1 MEPTGL
7 YVHLP
12 FCRVRCSY
20 CPFAVSTDLRLEQRY
35 VNALIGEIGQLKPG
49 AVDTL
54 YFGGGTP
61 SRSTS
66 DSLSRLVAAL
76 RERFPIGRDCEF
88 TLEAN
93 PEDIDEESLS
103 LWASLGVNRLSI
115 GIQSLEDRELYAI
128 GRGHGRQRALSALAL
143 ARGGEWRVSAD
154 LIIGLPHQT
163 PGSFRASLKELLEQG
178 IDHLSVYMLDLE
190 EGTGLEKQVRRGVIT
205 LPPDEQVADLYLELV
220 EVAQAAG
227 LSQYEI
233 SNFSRPGFES
243 RHNLRYWRH
252 QSYRGLGLAAH
263 SFDGSVRWANTAVI
277 ADYIARL
284 EGGTSPREFSEQLS
298 EENLRHERIFL
309 ALRQLSGMEY
319 AALVALTGARG
330 EEWTSRGVEEGW
342 LRKSGERVG
351 FTPRGFV
358 LSSGLIS
365 QLF

>member
-20 CPFAVSTDLRLEQRY
+20 CPFAVTTDLRLEQRY
-35 VNALIGEIGQLKPG
+35 VSALIREISLMSP
-49 AVDTL
+49 APVDTL

-61 SRSTS
+61 SRTS
-66 DSLSRLVAAL
+66 RDSLSRLVAAL
-76 RERFPIGRDCEF
+76 RDRFSVGDDSEF

-93 PEDIDEESLS
+93 PEDIDRESLS
-103 LWASLGVNRLSI
+103 HWTKLGVNRLSI
-115 GIQSLEDRELYAI
+115 GVQSLDDRELYAI
-128 GRGHGRQRALSALAL
+128 GRGHGRQHALHALAL
-143 ARGGEWRVSAD
+143 AGEGDWRVSAD

-163 PGSFRASLKELLEQG
+163 RQSFRASLEELLEQG

-205 LPPDEQVADLYLELV
+205 LPPDEEVADLYLELV
-220 EVAQAAG
+220 ELAAAAG

-233 SNFSRPGFES
+233 SNFARSGFES
-243 RHNLRYWRH
+243 KHNLRYWRH
-252 QSYRGLGLAAH
+252 QSYHGVGLAAH
-263 SFDGSVRWANTAVI
+263 SFDGKARWANTSVI
-277 ADYIARL
+277 ADYVSRL
-284 EGGTSPREFSEQLS
+284 ESGAAPREFTEVLT

-309 ALRQLSGMEY
+309 ALRQVTGMEY
-319 AALVALTGARG
+319 AALVALTGVRG
-330 EEWTSRGVEEGW
+330 EKWSERGVEEGW
-342 LRKSGERVG
+342 LLKSGERVG